1 MHWVY
6 DLGKAIAQS
15 VVRSACHPCSLASR
29 GKQIIPAL
37 LTVISTIVFVP
48 VLSFFTTSP
57 SCLCTSARLLFL
69 YITLGLFCLSSVLLR
84 DLRVPLSFRFAMTTA
99 PPPNAQGLR
108 AEKLVSLPSLACS
121 LSSLPN
127 ATSMDGISLHHSMY
141 AQRAAESEAKVTL
154 SRFLPW
160 YGVLMQRRVFLP
172 LRNGM
177 YFSSSKRS
185 CQRPLHH
192 NRTPHPHHPS
202 LVT

>member
-48 VLSFFTTSP
+48 VLSFLTTSP

-69 YITLGLFCLSSVLLR
+69 YITLGLFSLSSVLLR

-141 AQRAAESEAKVTL
+141 AQRAAESEAKLKKVL
-154 SRFLPW
+154 SKTAASQPHTPPPPPIPGYMNPPQYNPNLPNSSTP
-160 YGVLMQRRVFLP
+160 LM
-172 LRNGM
+172 M
-177 YFSSSKRS
+177 
-185 CQRPLHH
+185 
-192 NRTPHPHHPS
+192 RTSQKPKFKA
-202 LVT
+202 